1 MVGNMCEI
9 NLQGTWKY
17 CRARLEA
24 GGQLAAF
31 RSVGREWRWL
41 NGDDGNS
48 GWRTC
53 LWRSKTIF
61 VKSNRYNRMTQ
72 MLVANKVWAVL

>member
-41 NGDDGNS
+41 NGDDVTRAGERAC
-48 GWRTC
+48 GDQRQF
-53 LWRSKTIF
+53 L
-61 VKSNRYNRMTQ
+61 
-72 MLVANKVWAVL
+72 